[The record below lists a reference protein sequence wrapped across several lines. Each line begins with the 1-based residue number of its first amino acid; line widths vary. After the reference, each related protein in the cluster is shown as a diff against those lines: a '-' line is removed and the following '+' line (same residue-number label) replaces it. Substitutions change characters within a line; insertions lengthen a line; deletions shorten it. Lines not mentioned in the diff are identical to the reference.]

1 MWYCGKM
8 VSSAAQIEMP
18 AGQARLR
25 SRDIVQN
32 PNREIAAAILFD
44 TNGRV
49 LLQRRDDK
57 PDILQ
62 PGKVGLF
69 GGHREGDESFIDCV
83 VREVAEEISCHVPAE
98 RFQHL
103 LCLDGPD
110 PDRSEGRVKG
120 QLFVAYDIPTDEL
133 TITEGTLLVVGP
145 DDISKLRSE
154 LTPLTI
160 IALDAFIAPA

>member
-1 MWYCGKM
+1 MWHYGKM
-8 VSSAAQIEMP
+8 VSYTDP
-18 AGQARLR
+18 AGHARLR
-25 SRDIVQN
+25 RRDLVQN
-32 PNREIAAAILFD
+32 PTREIAAAILID
-44 TNGRV
+44 TIGRV

-98 RFQHL
+98 RFQRL

-120 QLFVAYDIPTDEL
+120 QIFIAYDIPTDEL
-133 TITEGTLLVVGP
+133 TITEGQLLVVCPG
-145 DDISKLRSE
+145 DISKLRSE
-154 LTPLTI
+154 LTPVTI
-160 IALDAFIAPA
+160 IALDAFRRSNGTV